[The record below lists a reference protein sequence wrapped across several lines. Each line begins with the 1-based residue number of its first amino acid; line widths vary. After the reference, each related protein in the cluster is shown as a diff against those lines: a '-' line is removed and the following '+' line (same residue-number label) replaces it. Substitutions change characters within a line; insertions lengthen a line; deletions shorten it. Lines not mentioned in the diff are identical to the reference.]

1 MRPEQTPGDWTNLVG
16 SRRICANGST
26 RPKLNCISEVIERER
41 LSPRTLANRLNLTV
55 TEVLAQADP
64 SSDLTLSNLYRWQAA
79 LQVPMI
85 ELLVEIDSSLSPAVE
100 RRCQLLKAMRTVR
113 SIQEQAQQETVQRMA
128 LQLVE
133 QILDMMPE
141 LKEVS
146 AWPSVGQRRT
156 KDELGVVVDRCV
168 PESMFHT
175 PPPTEA

>member
-1 MRPEQTPGDWTNLVG
+1 MGNEQSSSEWTNVMG
-16 SRRICANGST
+16 SRRICTNGCSRT
-26 RPKLNCISEVIERER
+26 RLNCIADVIERER

-64 SSDLTLSNLYRWQAA
+64 ANDLTLSKLYRWQSA
-79 LQVPMI
+79 LQVPI
-85 ELLVEIDSSLSPAVE
+85 AELLVEIDTGLSPAVE
-100 RRCQLLKAMRTVR
+100 HRCQLLKAMRTVR
-113 SIQEQAQQETVQRMA
+113 SIQEQAKQETVQRMA

-156 KDELGVVVDRCV
+156 KEDLGAIVDRCV
-168 PESMFHT
+168 PESMFHA
-175 PPPTEA
+175 PPTES